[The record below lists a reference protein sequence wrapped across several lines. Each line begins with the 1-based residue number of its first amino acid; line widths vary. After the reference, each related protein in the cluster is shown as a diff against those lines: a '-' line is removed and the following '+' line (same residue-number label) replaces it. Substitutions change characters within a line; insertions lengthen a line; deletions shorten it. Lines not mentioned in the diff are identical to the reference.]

1 MTEMIENEQSL
12 VPVESIA
19 GCILV
24 LRGQKV
30 ILDADLA
37 RLYGVETKAFN
48 RAVKRNLDRFPPDFM
63 FQLTDDEF
71 DNLRCHF
78 GTSSDWGGRRYRP
91 YAFTEHGAVMA
102 ATILRS
108 PEAVAVSV
116 YVVRAFIKLRELL
129 SSHAELS
136 QKLQEL
142 ESRVEARLDSHDEQI
157 GALIEAI
164 RELMS
169 PPEKPQ
175 RRIGFRTRERR
186 APYRVKH
193 DKS

>member
-1 MTEMIENEQSL
+1 MTETIENEQSL

-37 RLYGVETKAFN
+37 RLYGVSTKRLNEQVRRN
-48 RAVKRNLDRFPPDFM
+48 RARFPKDFIFELTSEEKSELVANCDRFNPLKHSTVFP
-63 FQLTDDEF
+63 
-71 DNLRCHF
+71 H
-78 GTSSDWGGRRYRP
+78 
-91 YAFTEHGAVMA
+91 AFTEHGAVMA
-102 ATILRS
+102 ASILNT
-108 PEAVAVSV
+108 PTAVKVSV